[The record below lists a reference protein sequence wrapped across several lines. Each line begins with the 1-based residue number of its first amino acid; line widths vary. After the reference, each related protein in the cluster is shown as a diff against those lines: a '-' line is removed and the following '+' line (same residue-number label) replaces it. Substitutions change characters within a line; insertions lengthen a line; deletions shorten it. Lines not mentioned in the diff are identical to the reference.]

1 MRVLVQDDDYL
12 IVPEVLHTLHAAI
25 TQSAVPRTIHLLPAH
40 EHLST
45 SLRELH
51 VSTSPQSTLPAI
63 HTGFAWLGHGAMLHR
78 SEVTDFLA
86 LMRALHA
93 TEPEMKMA
101 DNYYTILGNRVP
113 EAWFDQGI
121 ELGGGQPFTVGTEGD
136 ERNNRHKECFTV
148 LIGMKATG
156 GVAYIRRESPLVRS
170 TFEAKPL
177 TASTLPRGH
186 PPRAVKGRRRASHLS
201 PVEILRLM
209 STMGRGAVAG
219 AVLARTRGRARAAR
233 AGALMHSVPSG
244 RCALCGAVYVRTRGG
259 RVGIS

>member
-1 MRVLVQDDDYL
+1 MQDDDYL

-25 TQSAVPRTIHLLPAH
+25 TQSPVPRTIHLLPAH

-51 VSTSPQSTLPAI
+51 VPTSPQSTLPAI

-136 ERNNRHKECFTV
+136 ERNNRHIVSF
-148 LIGMKATG
+148 LLAYPATG
-156 GVAYIRRESPLVRS
+156 RFKHRDTNSRDERTICWSKWRR
-170 TFEAKPL
+170 
-177 TASTLPRGH
+177 
-186 PPRAVKGRRRASHLS
+186 
-201 PVEILRLM
+201 PVTSCLCC
-209 STMGRGAVAG
+209 AG
-219 AVLARTRGRARAAR
+219 ACASALIVLRPTGPGDRI
-233 AGALMHSVPSG
+233 P
-244 RCALCGAVYVRTRGG
+244 
-259 RVGIS
+259 